1 MALLGFAVTNEV
13 RDKSLSDSLET
24 MLEGYDENSNLGRL
38 RYLGSFM
45 LLLYPLGSNVVRT
58 ACCSVGIVLP
68 VNSPSRQSRRKIK
81 MSNRS
86 GFCIGQKYASSWRFC
101 RVGLVFFGAWEN
113 VKERTILFPVY
124 YRLEL
129 RFLFV
134 QLPAT
139 DGAEKLYTYQ
149 LHPLFLG
156 HTILGAV
163 SDEVVKTIATRQPE
177 IQ

>member
-58 ACCSVGIVLP
+58 A
-68 VNSPSRQSRRKIK
+68 
-81 MSNRS
+81 
-86 GFCIGQKYASSWRFC
+86 W
-101 RVGLVFFGAWEN
+101 
-113 VKERTILFPVY
+113 FPVY
-124 YRLEL
+124 YRPEL

>member
-1 MALLGFAVTNEV
+1 MQVELQ
-13 RDKSLSDSLET
+13 
-24 MLEGYDENSNLGRL
+24 
-38 RYLGSFM
+38 

-58 ACCSVGIVLP
+58 A
-68 VNSPSRQSRRKIK
+68 
-81 MSNRS
+81 
-86 GFCIGQKYASSWRFC
+86 W
-101 RVGLVFFGAWEN
+101 
-113 VKERTILFPVY
+113 FPVY
-124 YRLEL
+124 YHLEL

-139 DGAEKLYTYQ
+139 HGAEKLYTYQ

-163 SDEVVKTIATRQPE
+163 SDEVVKTIAARQPE